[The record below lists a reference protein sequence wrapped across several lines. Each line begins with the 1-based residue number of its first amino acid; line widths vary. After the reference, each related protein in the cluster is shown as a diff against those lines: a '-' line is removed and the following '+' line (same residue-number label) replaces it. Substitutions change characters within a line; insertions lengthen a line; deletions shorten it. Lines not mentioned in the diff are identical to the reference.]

1 MSTIQE
7 YLRKQSTEQLERI
20 LQEHFENEDAY
31 PIEVILDVMDVLVE
45 RTGFKSDTPATL
57 LEFVEHYMPRD
68 DENDL

>member
-1 MSTIQE
+1 MHTIQE
-7 YLRKQSTEQLERI
+7 YLRKLSTEQLERI
-20 LQEHFENEDAY
+20 LQEHFENADAY

-45 RTGFKSDTPATL
+45 RTGFTTDAKAAW